1 MSAYLQSNFFQDVFA
16 AAPWP
21 LVADALELDHW
32 VPMRLILLS
41 RLTRLFT
48 MQHSQLLVARSTTV
62 KLLKLVLN
70 VFSMAHWLGC
80 LWLTISEYEG
90 YPENGFSIGAE
101 LAAQSGWLQYARAF
115 HWGMVALVSMG
126 GSAMPQRPSEIVLA
140 LCTMTAGMLVFASLI
155 TNINNVI
162 NDGSL
167 LKFEEKMEALD
178 EFWKHRSLPRSLL
191 ERVRQYH
198 EKIFEMSHGFD
209 ERSLFDGLPNELRAQ
224 VARNMYKAA
233 LQKVP
238 MFADCDPGFLDALCT
253 EVRPQICLPGDF
265 IVRQGDIGFE
275 VFFISSGVAEAVDAT
290 GKVYSRMAQGSFFGE
305 IALFTLCPRSLS
317 VVSRSMMELYSLHKV
332 WLARGCSLE

>member
-1 MSAYLQSNFFQDVFA
+1 MHFIEPF
-16 AAPWP
+16 
-21 LVADALELDHW
+21 
-32 VPMRLILLS
+32 
-41 RLTRLFT
+41 
-48 MQHSQLLVARSTTV
+48 
-62 KLLKLVLN
+62 LKL
-70 VFSMAHWLGC
+70 C
-80 LWLTISEYEG
+80 ICISICVRVKY
-90 YPENGFSIGAE
+90 S
-101 LAAQSGWLQYARAF
+101 Q
-115 HWGMVALVSMG
+115 
-126 GSAMPQRPSEIVLA
+126 
-140 LCTMTAGMLVFASLI
+140 
-155 TNINNVI
+155 
-162 NDGSL
+162 
-167 LKFEEKMEALD
+167 
-178 EFWKHRSLPRSLL
+178 

-253 EVRPQICLPGDF
+253 EVRPQICLPGDY

-332 WLARGCSLE
+332 WRRVWTLFFSGQYF